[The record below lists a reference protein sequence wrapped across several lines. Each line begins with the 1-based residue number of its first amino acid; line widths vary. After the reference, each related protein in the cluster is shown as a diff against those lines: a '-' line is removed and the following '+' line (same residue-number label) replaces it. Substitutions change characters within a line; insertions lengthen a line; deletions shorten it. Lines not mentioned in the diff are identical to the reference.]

1 MTGKSE
7 VDKLRILLPH
17 WIEHNMEHAAEYRR
31 WAKVADEAGADIHSA
46 AELIEGANRA
56 LKSALERLGGGLEGE
71 HNPHA

>member
-31 WAKVADEAGADIHSA
+31 WAKVADEASADIHSA
-46 AELIEGANRA
+46 AEQIEVANRA
-56 LKSALERLGGGLEGE
+56 LKSALERLGGALEGE
-71 HNPHA
+71 HIHA